1 MATAKKC
8 FLWADEHFEEV
19 FLILTLGTMAVLI
32 FSQTAM
38 RFTFRKTPAWTQEL
52 AQFIQ
57 VYFVYLGASYAIK
70 KNAHI
75 RLTFVTKILTKRL
88 HNAFD
93 ILSHLFFIIF
103 CIILIYWSIPLC
115 WNIKSFN
122 QVSAAMQIPM
132 FIPYLALPM
141 GGILMAM
148 RLVQKIIQI
157 FSKKEM

>member
-8 FLWADEHFEEV
+8 FFWLNEHFEEV

-57 VYFVYLGASYAIK
+57 VYFVYLGASYAIR

-75 RLTFVTKILTKRL
+75 RLTFVTKILAKRL

-93 ILSHLFFIIF
+93 ILSHLFFFVF
-103 CIILIYWSIPLC
+103 CIILIY

-132 FIPYLALPM
+132 FIPYLALPI